1 MRVIEETPMGEVR
14 VPVRISN
21 PHDPDRFW
29 EGEFL
34 VDTGAT
40 TSAVPTT
47 ILESIGIEPRSVREY
62 WLADGP
68 SMRRLVG
75 RADFYLMGAE
85 DYSAVMFAEADVEPI
100 LGLTVLE
107 SLGLLVDPLRERL
120 LPRDALRV

>member
-21 PHDPDRFW
+21 PDDPDRFW

-62 WLADGP
+62 WLADGS

>member
-1 MRVIEETPMGEVR
+1 MRVIEATPMGEVR

-62 WLADGP
+62 WLADGS

-85 DYSAVMFAEADVEPI
+85 DYSAVMFAEAEVEPI